1 MTSPK
6 GKIILFDPALNDPQ
20 AAFRNRESPLSLEDI
35 NAAHII
41 LVTDGHADD
50 QGMTVEVAR
59 KTGAWVVTTFELA
72 TWMVGRGVDSNKI
85 LRAQSGSR
93 FEVEGIKIQTVNAV
107 HGSGAPSLPGQP
119 AAVYG
124 GPAMG
129 FIVTLENGVKIYHS
143 GSTSITLDLQ
153 LFARLYKPHAAIL
166 SIASGMLPDEAA
178 IATEFLMTD
187 NPNLHSVF
195 PSHHASFLPA
205 DRQGPEFVKE
215 VRARHLRREVTA
227 FDPKPGQV
235 FLVTGTSARPK

>member
-1 MTSPK
+1 
-6 GKIILFDPALNDPQ
+6 
-20 AAFRNRESPLSLEDI
+20 LSLEDI

-50 QGMTVEVAR
+50 QGMAVEVAR

-72 TWMVGRGVDSNKI
+72 TWMVGRGVDTNKI
-85 LRAQSGSR
+85 LRAQAGSR
-93 FEVEGIKIQTVNAV
+93 FDIDGIKIQTVNSV

-129 FIVTLENGVKIYHS
+129 FVVTLENGVKIYHA

-153 LFARLYKPHAAIL
+153 LFARLYKPHVAIL
-166 SIASGMLPDEAA
+166 PIASGMTPDEAA

-195 PSHHASFLPA
+195 PSHHASYLPA
-205 DRQGPEFVKE
+205 DRQGAAFVKE
-215 VRARHLRREVTA
+215 VQARRLRREVAA

-235 FLVTGTSARPK
+235 FLVTAAGTKQK